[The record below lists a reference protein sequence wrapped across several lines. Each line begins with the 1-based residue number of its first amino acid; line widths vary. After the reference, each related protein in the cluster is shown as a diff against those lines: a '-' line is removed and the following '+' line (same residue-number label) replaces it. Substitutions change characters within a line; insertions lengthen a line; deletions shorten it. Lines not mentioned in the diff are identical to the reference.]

1 MLSELLKVQLNSDL
15 IRLICFI
22 NYLIV
27 LSSLKQKT
35 LSGVLW
41 SCVERFSVQ
50 GIQFVIM
57 VIMARILLPSDYGM
71 IGMLAIFIAI
81 AQTLIDSGFSN
92 ALIQKKDRS
101 EIDYSTVF
109 YFNIAVGIVLYFI
122 LFFSSPLIARF
133 YNTPE
138 LTGLTRVL
146 ALNLFINSLAVVQ
159 RAILSIKIDFKT
171 QAKASFSAAIIS
183 GIVGI
188 VMAYTG
194 FGVWSLAVQTVLN
207 AFVNT
212 VLLWIFSKWIPLKVF
227 SFESFKK
234 LFTFGSKLLASG
246 LLDTFY
252 RNIYTIVIGKKF
264 ASTDL
269 GYFTRADQFAQFPSS
284 NLTGI
289 IQRVT
294 FPVLSEIQ
302 DDDERLA
309 HAYRKFLRLSAY
321 MIFPLMTGL
330 AAVAYPF
337 INCLLTEKWT
347 FTALLLQILCFSYMW
362 YPVHAINLNLL
373 QVKGRSDLFLKLEIY
388 KKIMGIVVLGVTIP
402 LGLVAMCWGTIIA
415 SLFSLVINTYYT
427 GKLIH
432 VGLFKQLR
440 DLSPALFYSLTMA
453 IVVYLT
459 TCLFADQL
467 LQLLIGIIT
476 GIIYYLLV
484 SYATKSQDLKEFL
497 LLIKRK

>member
-1 MLSELLKVQLNSDL
+1 
-15 IRLICFI
+15 
-22 NYLIV
+22 
-27 LSSLKQKT
+27 
-35 LSGVLW
+35 
-41 SCVERFSVQ
+41 
-50 GIQFVIM
+50 
-57 VIMARILLPSDYGM
+57 
-71 IGMLAIFIAI
+71 
-81 AQTLIDSGFSN
+81 
-92 ALIQKKDRS
+92 
-101 EIDYSTVF
+101 
-109 YFNIAVGIVLYFI
+109 
-122 LFFSSPLIARF
+122 
-133 YNTPE
+133 
-138 LTGLTRVL
+138 
-146 ALNLFINSLAVVQ
+146 
-159 RAILSIKIDFKT
+159 
-171 QAKASFSAAIIS
+171 
-183 GIVGI
+183 
-188 VMAYTG
+188 
-194 FGVWSLAVQTVLN
+194 
-207 AFVNT
+207 
-212 VLLWIFSKWIPLKVF
+212 
-227 SFESFKK
+227 
-234 LFTFGSKLLASG
+234 
-246 LLDTFY
+246 
-252 RNIYTIVIGKKF
+252 
-264 ASTDL
+264 
-269 GYFTRADQFAQFPSS
+269 
-284 NLTGI
+284 
-289 IQRVT
+289 
-294 FPVLSEIQ
+294 
-302 DDDERLA
+302 
-309 HAYRKFLRLSAY
+309 

-373 QVKGRSDLFLKLEIY
+373 QVKGRSDLFLKLESY
-388 KKIMGIVVLGVTIP
+388 KKIMGIGVLGVTIP

>member
-35 LSGVLW
+35 ISGVLW

-57 VIMARILLPSDYGM
+57 VIILLPSDYGM

-109 YFNIAVGIVLYFI
+109 YFNIVVGIILYFI

-159 RAILSIKIDFKT
+159 RAILSIKRDFKT

-234 LFTFGSKLLASG
+234 LFAFGSKLLASG
-246 LLDTFY
+246 LLDTIY

-269 GYFTRADQFAQFPSS
+269 GYFTRADQFAQFPS
-284 NLTGI
+284 
-289 IQRVT
+289 
-294 FPVLSEIQ
+294 
-302 DDDERLA
+302 
-309 HAYRKFLRLSAY
+309 
-321 MIFPLMTGL
+321 
-330 AAVAYPF
+330 
-337 INCLLTEKWT
+337 
-347 FTALLLQILCFSYMW
+347 
-362 YPVHAINLNLL
+362 
-373 QVKGRSDLFLKLEIY
+373 
-388 KKIMGIVVLGVTIP
+388 
-402 LGLVAMCWGTIIA
+402 
-415 SLFSLVINTYYT
+415 
-427 GKLIH
+427 
-432 VGLFKQLR
+432 
-440 DLSPALFYSLTMA
+440 
-453 IVVYLT
+453 
-459 TCLFADQL
+459 
-467 LQLLIGIIT
+467 
-476 GIIYYLLV
+476 
-484 SYATKSQDLKEFL
+484 
-497 LLIKRK
+497 

>member
-35 LSGVLW
+35 ISGVLW

-246 LLDTFY
+246 LLDTIY

-269 GYFTRADQFAQFPSS
+269 GYFTRADQFAQFPS
-284 NLTGI
+284 
-289 IQRVT
+289 
-294 FPVLSEIQ
+294 
-302 DDDERLA
+302 
-309 HAYRKFLRLSAY
+309 
-321 MIFPLMTGL
+321 
-330 AAVAYPF
+330 
-337 INCLLTEKWT
+337 
-347 FTALLLQILCFSYMW
+347 
-362 YPVHAINLNLL
+362 
-373 QVKGRSDLFLKLEIY
+373 
-388 KKIMGIVVLGVTIP
+388 
-402 LGLVAMCWGTIIA
+402 
-415 SLFSLVINTYYT
+415 
-427 GKLIH
+427 
-432 VGLFKQLR
+432 
-440 DLSPALFYSLTMA
+440 
-453 IVVYLT
+453 
-459 TCLFADQL
+459 
-467 LQLLIGIIT
+467 
-476 GIIYYLLV
+476 
-484 SYATKSQDLKEFL
+484 
-497 LLIKRK
+497 

>member
-246 LLDTFY
+246 LLDTIY

-294 FPVLSEIQ
+294 FP
-302 DDDERLA
+302 
-309 HAYRKFLRLSAY
+309 
-321 MIFPLMTGL
+321 
-330 AAVAYPF
+330 
-337 INCLLTEKWT
+337 C
-347 FTALLLQILCFSYMW
+347 
-362 YPVHAINLNLL
+362 
-373 QVKGRSDLFLKLEIY
+373 
-388 KKIMGIVVLGVTIP
+388 
-402 LGLVAMCWGTIIA
+402 
-415 SLFSLVINTYYT
+415 
-427 GKLIH
+427 
-432 VGLFKQLR
+432 
-440 DLSPALFYSLTMA
+440 
-453 IVVYLT
+453 
-459 TCLFADQL
+459 
-467 LQLLIGIIT
+467 
-476 GIIYYLLV
+476 
-484 SYATKSQDLKEFL
+484 
-497 LLIKRK
+497 IK

>member
-109 YFNIAVGIVLYFI
+109 YFNIVVGIILYFI

-234 LFTFGSKLLASG
+234 LFAFGSKLLASG
-246 LLDTFY
+246 LLDTIY

-269 GYFTRADQFAQFPSS
+269 GYFTRADQFAQFPS
-284 NLTGI
+284 
-289 IQRVT
+289 
-294 FPVLSEIQ
+294 
-302 DDDERLA
+302 
-309 HAYRKFLRLSAY
+309 
-321 MIFPLMTGL
+321 
-330 AAVAYPF
+330 
-337 INCLLTEKWT
+337 
-347 FTALLLQILCFSYMW
+347 
-362 YPVHAINLNLL
+362 
-373 QVKGRSDLFLKLEIY
+373 
-388 KKIMGIVVLGVTIP
+388 
-402 LGLVAMCWGTIIA
+402 
-415 SLFSLVINTYYT
+415 
-427 GKLIH
+427 
-432 VGLFKQLR
+432 
-440 DLSPALFYSLTMA
+440 
-453 IVVYLT
+453 
-459 TCLFADQL
+459 
-467 LQLLIGIIT
+467 
-476 GIIYYLLV
+476 
-484 SYATKSQDLKEFL
+484 
-497 LLIKRK
+497 

>member
-35 LSGVLW
+35 ISGVLW

-57 VIMARILLPSDYGM
+57 VIILLPSDYGM

-109 YFNIAVGIVLYFI
+109 YFNIVVGIILYFI

-171 QAKASFSAAIIS
+171 QAKASCSAAIIS

-234 LFTFGSKLLASG
+234 LFAFGSKLLASG
-246 LLDTFY
+246 LLDTIY

-269 GYFTRADQFAQFPSS
+269 GYFTRADQFAQFPS
-284 NLTGI
+284 
-289 IQRVT
+289 
-294 FPVLSEIQ
+294 
-302 DDDERLA
+302 
-309 HAYRKFLRLSAY
+309 
-321 MIFPLMTGL
+321 
-330 AAVAYPF
+330 
-337 INCLLTEKWT
+337 
-347 FTALLLQILCFSYMW
+347 
-362 YPVHAINLNLL
+362 
-373 QVKGRSDLFLKLEIY
+373 
-388 KKIMGIVVLGVTIP
+388 
-402 LGLVAMCWGTIIA
+402 
-415 SLFSLVINTYYT
+415 
-427 GKLIH
+427 
-432 VGLFKQLR
+432 
-440 DLSPALFYSLTMA
+440 
-453 IVVYLT
+453 
-459 TCLFADQL
+459 
-467 LQLLIGIIT
+467 
-476 GIIYYLLV
+476 
-484 SYATKSQDLKEFL
+484 
-497 LLIKRK
+497 

>member
-133 YNTPE
+133 YNTPQ

-246 LLDTFY
+246 LLDTIY

-269 GYFTRADQFAQFPSS
+269 GYFTRADQFAQFPS
-284 NLTGI
+284 
-289 IQRVT
+289 
-294 FPVLSEIQ
+294 
-302 DDDERLA
+302 
-309 HAYRKFLRLSAY
+309 
-321 MIFPLMTGL
+321 
-330 AAVAYPF
+330 
-337 INCLLTEKWT
+337 
-347 FTALLLQILCFSYMW
+347 
-362 YPVHAINLNLL
+362 
-373 QVKGRSDLFLKLEIY
+373 
-388 KKIMGIVVLGVTIP
+388 
-402 LGLVAMCWGTIIA
+402 
-415 SLFSLVINTYYT
+415 
-427 GKLIH
+427 
-432 VGLFKQLR
+432 
-440 DLSPALFYSLTMA
+440 
-453 IVVYLT
+453 
-459 TCLFADQL
+459 
-467 LQLLIGIIT
+467 
-476 GIIYYLLV
+476 
-484 SYATKSQDLKEFL
+484 
-497 LLIKRK
+497 

>member
-1 MLSELLKVQLNSDL
+1 MLSGLLKIQLNSDL

-35 LSGVLW
+35 ISGVLW

-57 VIMARILLPSDYGM
+57 VIILLPSDYGM

-109 YFNIAVGIVLYFI
+109 YFNIVVGIILYFI

-234 LFTFGSKLLASG
+234 LFAFGSKLLASG
-246 LLDTFY
+246 LLDTIY

-269 GYFTRADQFAQFPSS
+269 GYFTRADQFAQFPS
-284 NLTGI
+284 
-289 IQRVT
+289 
-294 FPVLSEIQ
+294 
-302 DDDERLA
+302 
-309 HAYRKFLRLSAY
+309 
-321 MIFPLMTGL
+321 
-330 AAVAYPF
+330 
-337 INCLLTEKWT
+337 
-347 FTALLLQILCFSYMW
+347 
-362 YPVHAINLNLL
+362 
-373 QVKGRSDLFLKLEIY
+373 
-388 KKIMGIVVLGVTIP
+388 
-402 LGLVAMCWGTIIA
+402 
-415 SLFSLVINTYYT
+415 
-427 GKLIH
+427 
-432 VGLFKQLR
+432 
-440 DLSPALFYSLTMA
+440 
-453 IVVYLT
+453 
-459 TCLFADQL
+459 
-467 LQLLIGIIT
+467 
-476 GIIYYLLV
+476 
-484 SYATKSQDLKEFL
+484 
-497 LLIKRK
+497 

>member
-246 LLDTFY
+246 LLDTIY

-289 IQRVT
+289 I
-294 FPVLSEIQ
+294 
-302 DDDERLA
+302 
-309 HAYRKFLRLSAY
+309 
-321 MIFPLMTGL
+321 
-330 AAVAYPF
+330 
-337 INCLLTEKWT
+337 
-347 FTALLLQILCFSYMW
+347 
-362 YPVHAINLNLL
+362 
-373 QVKGRSDLFLKLEIY
+373 
-388 KKIMGIVVLGVTIP
+388 
-402 LGLVAMCWGTIIA
+402 
-415 SLFSLVINTYYT
+415 
-427 GKLIH
+427 
-432 VGLFKQLR
+432 
-440 DLSPALFYSLTMA
+440 
-453 IVVYLT
+453 
-459 TCLFADQL
+459 
-467 LQLLIGIIT
+467 
-476 GIIYYLLV
+476 
-484 SYATKSQDLKEFL
+484 
-497 LLIKRK
+497 

>member
-246 LLDTFY
+246 LLDTIY

-294 FPVLSEIQ
+294 FPVLSEN
-302 DDDERLA
+302 
-309 HAYRKFLRLSAY
+309 S
-321 MIFPLMTGL
+321 G
-330 AAVAYPF
+330 
-337 INCLLTEKWT
+337 
-347 FTALLLQILCFSYMW
+347 
-362 YPVHAINLNLL
+362 
-373 QVKGRSDLFLKLEIY
+373 
-388 KKIMGIVVLGVTIP
+388 
-402 LGLVAMCWGTIIA
+402 
-415 SLFSLVINTYYT
+415 
-427 GKLIH
+427 
-432 VGLFKQLR
+432 
-440 DLSPALFYSLTMA
+440 
-453 IVVYLT
+453 
-459 TCLFADQL
+459 
-467 LQLLIGIIT
+467 
-476 GIIYYLLV
+476 
-484 SYATKSQDLKEFL
+484 
-497 LLIKRK
+497 

>member
-35 LSGVLW
+35 ISGVLW

-57 VIMARILLPSDYGM
+57 VIILLPSDYGM

-109 YFNIAVGIVLYFI
+109 YFNIVVGIILYFI

-159 RAILSIKIDFKT
+159 RAILSIKIDFMT

-234 LFTFGSKLLASG
+234 LFAFGSKLLASG
-246 LLDTFY
+246 LLDTIY

-269 GYFTRADQFAQFPSS
+269 GYFTRADQFAQFPS
-284 NLTGI
+284 
-289 IQRVT
+289 
-294 FPVLSEIQ
+294 
-302 DDDERLA
+302 
-309 HAYRKFLRLSAY
+309 
-321 MIFPLMTGL
+321 
-330 AAVAYPF
+330 
-337 INCLLTEKWT
+337 
-347 FTALLLQILCFSYMW
+347 
-362 YPVHAINLNLL
+362 
-373 QVKGRSDLFLKLEIY
+373 
-388 KKIMGIVVLGVTIP
+388 
-402 LGLVAMCWGTIIA
+402 
-415 SLFSLVINTYYT
+415 
-427 GKLIH
+427 
-432 VGLFKQLR
+432 
-440 DLSPALFYSLTMA
+440 
-453 IVVYLT
+453 
-459 TCLFADQL
+459 
-467 LQLLIGIIT
+467 
-476 GIIYYLLV
+476 
-484 SYATKSQDLKEFL
+484 
-497 LLIKRK
+497 

>member
-35 LSGVLW
+35 ISGVLW

-57 VIMARILLPSDYGM
+57 VIILLPSDYGM

-234 LFTFGSKLLASG
+234 LFAFGSKLLASG
-246 LLDTFY
+246 LLDTIY

-269 GYFTRADQFAQFPSS
+269 GYFTRADQFAQFPS
-284 NLTGI
+284 
-289 IQRVT
+289 
-294 FPVLSEIQ
+294 
-302 DDDERLA
+302 
-309 HAYRKFLRLSAY
+309 
-321 MIFPLMTGL
+321 
-330 AAVAYPF
+330 
-337 INCLLTEKWT
+337 
-347 FTALLLQILCFSYMW
+347 
-362 YPVHAINLNLL
+362 
-373 QVKGRSDLFLKLEIY
+373 
-388 KKIMGIVVLGVTIP
+388 
-402 LGLVAMCWGTIIA
+402 
-415 SLFSLVINTYYT
+415 
-427 GKLIH
+427 
-432 VGLFKQLR
+432 
-440 DLSPALFYSLTMA
+440 
-453 IVVYLT
+453 
-459 TCLFADQL
+459 
-467 LQLLIGIIT
+467 
-476 GIIYYLLV
+476 
-484 SYATKSQDLKEFL
+484 
-497 LLIKRK
+497 